1 MPINHII
8 YLIMQYHTFFSSFF
22 EVVHPHLASQ
32 IFHGV
37 LEFLD
42 FDPFLVKKMAKT
54 HKSWITINRAGGS
67 YYNLGGQILLG

>member
-22 EVVHPHLASQ
+22 EVAHPHLASQ
-32 IFHGV
+32 IFHSV

-42 FDPFLVKKMAKT
+42 FDPFLVEKMDKT
-54 HKSWITINRAGGS
+54 HKS
-67 YYNLGGQILLG
+67 